1 MTKSRFLVFQI
12 CILVLLLIFAA
23 IVGGTAFSDIYTKRE
38 TQEFVLKRELNRAI
52 VTGNYAAVEQMISEH
67 PKLVNEPLAKNA
79 SEYAET
85 VNDDTP
91 LIAAGADIKLVRLL
105 VDNGADINAV
115 TPISHRYPLTSVLA
129 SGAEERIDVAWFYIG
144 KGADLFAHDYV
155 NGSLP
160 YALLACEGIV
170 QSNLQNSV
178 VELMDYLYKKGVP
191 FDMPELPSSEYYNL
205 LGLAA
210 ENNYYGVIEYFAEN
224 KVYDFN
230 MRITDDGKTALMI
243 AAKHGNY
250 GATNYLVYYGARE
263 HFKDD
268 YRRTAYDYAKISKD
282 QRTIEYL
289 S

>member
-1 MTKSRFLVFQI
+1 M
-12 CILVLLLIFAA
+12 LIFAA

-105 VDNGADINAV
+105 VDNGADINTV

>member
-38 TQEFVLKRELNRAI
+38 AQEFVLKRELNRAI
-52 VTGNYAAVEQMISEH
+52 VTGNYAVVEQMISEH

-91 LIAAGADIKLVRLL
+91 LIAAGSDIKLVRLL

-160 YALLACEGIV
+160 YALLACVKRACPLIC
-170 QSNLQNSV
+170 QS
-178 VELMDYLYKKGVP
+178 
-191 FDMPELPSSEYYNL
+191 FRRW
-205 LGLAA
+205 
-210 ENNYYGVIEYFAEN
+210 I
-224 KVYDFN
+224 
-230 MRITDDGKTALMI
+230 ITI
-243 AAKHGNY
+243 
-250 GATNYLVYYGARE
+250 
-263 HFKDD
+263 F
-268 YRRTAYDYAKISKD
+268 
-282 QRTIEYL
+282 
-289 S
+289 